1 MQAKQASLIII
12 FIRKISL
19 YSASK
24 RKVLFNA
31 VLLMFIYARLWKY
44 YLKQIELRFS
54 MKKRVNLIVYAPD
67 CMCFF
72 IFSER
77 GWFPVVASVLFS
89 LMLSCGKM
97 WTIMFCPWKG
107 VYTSVYSSSLL
118 LSFFFFLL
126 LWNR

>member
-31 VLLMFIYARLWKY
+31 VLLMFIYDRLWKY

-97 WTIMFCPWKG
+97 SFLNNKKTLHNIYFRLISNIISLAD
-107 VYTSVYSSSLL
+107 SVDQMQ
-118 LSFFFFLL
+118 
-126 LWNR
+126 